1 MVMEG
6 GSAGLRRSRL
16 LRTFS
21 LTVRDVGGSIYK

>member
-16 LRTFS
+16 LYTFF
-21 LTVRDVGGSIYK
+21 LTVQGVGGSIYK